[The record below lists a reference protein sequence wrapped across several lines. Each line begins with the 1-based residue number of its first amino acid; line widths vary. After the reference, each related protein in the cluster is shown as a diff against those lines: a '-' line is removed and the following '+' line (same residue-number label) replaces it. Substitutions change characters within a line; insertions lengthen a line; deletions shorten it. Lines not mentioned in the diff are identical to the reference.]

1 MKDINKLYYSRFLSH
16 VIASYE
22 TDLKQAQPGHC
33 LKITG
38 LALPELQTLIGNI
51 RTVNPNMLVYILSDD
66 LKGPDYISAT
76 KLIELRNTATAPLLM
91 LIPAGSRTSAE
102 DSYGDATF
110 RNLNVAELQGSF
122 LDKLIDEIPD
132 DKKGYWLALLPLINE
147 LKIPHELVVNYL
159 LYVDDGHYEP
169 EVWGDGLFLL
179 GMLPDEKLF
188 DDDKNVRWRFC
199 FNHNICS
206 ELSDFSDPP
215 ADRVR
220 RLPIKPQTIQKELV
234 DFFYKEKNINT
245 RNDIFYR
252 IHDNYTDLNF
262 AKWPLT
268 TESVQTE
275 DVTVYAEVIPG
286 KDREK
291 ELVQTNEF
299 GLVLNMLPNKK
310 AKIKLSVA
318 SVPAPKDCPD
328 LISFQILIVNRDN
341 YVGTV
346 IRKFKLTTNRNKSR
360 TITVNVPYKSL
371 ESGNY
376 FLAVHALN
384 PDDLVLDT
392 DNPFKS
398 EEEERRWQEAQ
409 KADSTLTR
417 DNFRLQN
424 PQTYMPFT
432 NETSTFFVNI
442 VDPDDPD
449 SNDLIGEED
458 ESGKKWNR
466 ANCYLQGY
474 IRHRINHMKDEE
486 PTEVKERPEEEKK
499 DSSTWIEGPLN
510 DVFHF
515 DFGFSE
521 AFQIQLPKKLIFLEQ
536 VFLKHKDYLGQV
548 HAKVGANPTDVK
560 LKEADF
566 TPLNPDIVIPDS
578 LRESRQ
584 TLFSLI
590 SESASN
596 GTGVSATF
604 DLATNIGPLKQYIT
618 DYANWL
624 RELGEQEMPEPKA
637 LEVQNIDTVLLD
649 VEKPDGSS
657 CTVRLLTPLHP
668 IRLAWQVN
676 LLELF
681 EDWEQK
687 TKEHKPYQKDWFR
700 NLENLFKANGGLPLN
715 AAPLIM
721 AESAMNEPFQYVGE
735 LTYGWGFFAK
745 QSIEEGNAFASELRQ
760 LLDYTATLMNVS
772 REKRVD
778 TDVSPLLVRN
788 HIVNY
793 AKAHP
798 YTDKLVI
805 NLFNPGDAL
814 VFAATM
820 LNLERNGLS
829 LDYEIRLFTD
839 DDLMQPGAALNELLN
854 PESSIADEAEAFAQ
868 ASQNRLFPKLRFSRN
883 KIKDFLANRN
893 KYQAHISFLI
903 NPFPVQTELV
913 RQDELSRSFYV
924 NGLVCNNVVT
934 QTTDGKTH
942 VWHRYYSEKNL
953 LQSITGFAEVST
965 GMFTNLQRMTAKVMS
980 STQKESVPSTALR
993 LKESDAMLLSFVHDV
1008 SDWVVTFDKNMG
1020 PEFYD
1025 LPRVAGEEMPYLLDY
1040 TPSHDTSTGISSF
1053 LTTRPTS
1060 EVEGVM
1066 APCFKEFGINIED
1079 KELFKNLLEDVR
1091 TVSGSIVMQANTT
1104 PNKAFEV
1111 LGTTLTKRM
1120 LQKKGLLDETFIIP
1134 IDLHKDLFLQADD
1147 DNKERADNLLVSF
1160 DVEKREIIITVLE
1173 IKCRKFLNEADR
1185 ADLETKILSQIT
1197 NTIMVLKE
1205 HFEIKP
1211 VNDRLDREL
1220 KTLEFKN
1227 LLEFYIKRS
1236 HRYNQLDATITMEYL
1251 SFLSTLEEGY
1261 ELRFKELGVIFD
1273 FSQALRQEKDYLG
1286 DLVIYRM
1293 GTPSIGEILSD
1304 ATTMSTTK
1312 PEEQAEDITNFFE
1325 PKHREHLIS
1334 RRTGKPIED
1343 EASVN
1348 WNDEDQDKSIS
1359 PIPSV
1364 DSTKERKDDS
1374 TSPSESEHPQD
1385 GGVKPEPVDSTKERK
1400 DESTPSPEPVEGSAH
1415 PQDGEIVDSTSERK
1429 DDSTPSDPEP
1439 IDPNYE
1445 EPKYE
1450 MLIGDNDDSSQY
1462 GILGQVV
1469 SNKRKI
1475 AIDLNKC
1482 NTISLFG
1489 VQGAGKSFTIGTV
1502 AEMTLKQFSKV
1513 NKLPAPMA
1521 SVIFHYSESMD
1532 YAPEFTS
1539 MIYPNDDERQLAL
1552 LKANYGVEP
1561 GCVKDVLLL
1570 APESQVE
1577 KRKAEYPGIEV
1588 HPIGFDSKELNV
1600 MDWMFLLGATGND
1613 STYIKELKQIM
1624 KECRHNMTLQYIR
1637 AGVNSSTF
1645 LSTAQRNLALQR
1657 LQFAEEYINDGT
1669 MLQQYLKPGRLII
1682 VDLRDEFIE
1691 KDEALGLF
1699 VVMLNIFSSVKEV
1712 AGKAFNKFIVFDE
1725 AHKYMNNR
1733 DLVTSIV
1740 TAIREMRHKGVSVM
1754 IASQDPMSLPVEI
1767 IELSSIVIMH
1777 KFNSPAWVKH
1787 VQKAIIALQSLTP
1800 SEMSSLGIGEAYL
1813 WAVKSTDKLVTQ
1825 RPIKVSI
1832 RPRVTKHGGD
1842 TISAIK

>member
-1 MKDINKLYYSRFLSH
+1 
-16 VIASYE
+16 
-22 TDLKQAQPGHC
+22 
-33 LKITG
+33 
-38 LALPELQTLIGNI
+38 
-51 RTVNPNMLVYILSDD
+51 
-66 LKGPDYISAT
+66 
-76 KLIELRNTATAPLLM
+76 
-91 LIPAGSRTSAE
+91 
-102 DSYGDATF
+102 
-110 RNLNVAELQGSF
+110 
-122 LDKLIDEIPD
+122 
-132 DKKGYWLALLPLINE
+132 
-147 LKIPHELVVNYL
+147 
-159 LYVDDGHYEP
+159 
-169 EVWGDGLFLL
+169 
-179 GMLPDEKLF
+179 
-188 DDDKNVRWRFC
+188 
-199 FNHNICS
+199 
-206 ELSDFSDPP
+206 
-215 ADRVR
+215 
-220 RLPIKPQTIQKELV
+220 
-234 DFFYKEKNINT
+234 
-245 RNDIFYR
+245 
-252 IHDNYTDLNF
+252 
-262 AKWPLT
+262 
-268 TESVQTE
+268 
-275 DVTVYAEVIPG
+275 
-286 KDREK
+286 
-291 ELVQTNEF
+291 
-299 GLVLNMLPNKK
+299 
-310 AKIKLSVA
+310 
-318 SVPAPKDCPD
+318 
-328 LISFQILIVNRDN
+328 
-341 YVGTV
+341 
-346 IRKFKLTTNRNKSR
+346 
-360 TITVNVPYKSL
+360 
-371 ESGNY
+371 
-376 FLAVHALN
+376 
-384 PDDLVLDT
+384 
-392 DNPFKS
+392 
-398 EEEERRWQEAQ
+398 
-409 KADSTLTR
+409 
-417 DNFRLQN
+417 
-424 PQTYMPFT
+424 
-432 NETSTFFVNI
+432 
-442 VDPDDPD
+442 
-449 SNDLIGEED
+449 
-458 ESGKKWNR
+458 
-466 ANCYLQGY
+466 
-474 IRHRINHMKDEE
+474 
-486 PTEVKERPEEEKK
+486 
-499 DSSTWIEGPLN
+499 
-510 DVFHF
+510 
-515 DFGFSE
+515 
-521 AFQIQLPKKLIFLEQ
+521 
-536 VFLKHKDYLGQV
+536 
-548 HAKVGANPTDVK
+548 
-560 LKEADF
+560 
-566 TPLNPDIVIPDS
+566 
-578 LRESRQ
+578 
-584 TLFSLI
+584 
-590 SESASN
+590 
-596 GTGVSATF
+596 
-604 DLATNIGPLKQYIT
+604 
-618 DYANWL
+618 
-624 RELGEQEMPEPKA
+624 
-637 LEVQNIDTVLLD
+637 
-649 VEKPDGSS
+649 
-657 CTVRLLTPLHP
+657 
-668 IRLAWQVN
+668 
-676 LLELF
+676 
-681 EDWEQK
+681 
-687 TKEHKPYQKDWFR
+687 
-700 NLENLFKANGGLPLN
+700 
-715 AAPLIM
+715 
-721 AESAMNEPFQYVGE
+721 
-735 LTYGWGFFAK
+735 
-745 QSIEEGNAFASELRQ
+745 
-760 LLDYTATLMNVS
+760 MNVS

-1134 IDLHKDLFLQADD
+1134 IDLYNDLFLQADD
-1147 DNKERADNLLVSF
+1147 DNKERADNLLISF

-1197 NTIMVLKE
+1197 NTITVLKE

-1236 HRYNQLDATITMEYL
+1236 HRYNQLDATIAMEYL

-1325 PKHREHLIS
+1325 PKHRELLIS

-1343 EASVN
+1343 EPIEEEAI
-1348 WNDEDQDKSIS
+1348 ED
-1359 PIPSV
+1359 IPSV
-1364 DSTKERKDDS
+1364 NIAEDP
-1374 TSPSESEHPQD
+1374 SPSERGCPQD

-1429 DDSTPSDPEP
+1429 DDSTSPSERGQGGVNPEP
-1439 IDPNYE
+1439 VEEPDPNYE

-1450 MLIGDNDDSSQY
+1450 MLIGDNEPSSQY

-1561 GCVKDVLLL
+1561 GSVKDVLLL

-1600 MDWMFLLGATGND
+1600 TDWMFLLGATGND

-1624 KECRHNMTLQYIR
+1624 KACRNNMTLQYIR

>member
-1 MKDINKLYYSRFLSH
+1 MKDFNKLYYNRFLSH
-16 VIASYE
+16 VIESYK
-22 TDLKQAQPGHC
+22 TDLLQAQPGHC

-51 RTVNPNMLVYILSDD
+51 RMVNPNMLVYILSDD

-252 IHDNYTDLNF
+252 IHDKYTHLNF

-275 DVTVYAEVIPG
+275 DVTVFAEVIPG

-310 AKIKLSVA
+310 AKIKLTVA

-1343 EASVN
+1343 EPIEEEAI
-1348 WNDEDQDKSIS
+1348 ED
-1359 PIPSV
+1359 IPSV
-1364 DSTKERKDDS
+1364 NIAEDP
-1374 TSPSESEHPQD
+1374 SPSERGCPQD
-1385 GGVKPEPVDSTKERK
+1385 GGVKPEPIE
-1400 DESTPSPEPVEGSAH
+1400 EPEPIKDSI
-1415 PQDGEIVDSTSERK
+1415 PPVDSTSERK

-1450 MLIGDNDDSSQY
+1450 MLIGDNEPSSQY

-1561 GCVKDVLLL
+1561 GSVKDVLLL

-1600 MDWMFLLGATGND
+1600 TDWMFLLGATGND

-1624 KECRHNMTLQYIR
+1624 KACRNNMTLQYIR

>member
-66 LKGPDYISAT
+66 LKGSDYISAT

-110 RNLNVAELQGSF
+110 RNLNVAELQDSF

-132 DKKGYWLALLPLINE
+132 DKKGNWLALLPLLIE
-147 LKIPHELVVNYL
+147 LKIPRDLWVNYL
-159 LYVDDGHYEP
+159 LFVDDGHYEP
-169 EVWGDGLFLL
+169 AVWGDGLYLL
-179 GMLPDEKLF
+179 GMLPDDKLF
-188 DDDKNVRWRFC
+188 EDDNNVRWRFC
-199 FNHNICS
+199 FNFAVAS
-206 ELSDFSDPP
+206 AMSDFGDTPV
-215 ADRVR
+215 DRVR
-220 RLPIKPQTIQKELV
+220 RLPIKPKTIQKDLI
-234 DFFYKEKNINT
+234 DFFYNEKDINT

-252 IHDNYTDLNF
+252 IHDKYTALNF
-262 AKWPLT
+262 ANWPLT
-268 TESVQTE
+268 TEAVKTE
-275 DVTVYAEVIPG
+275 NVTVFAEVIPG

-291 ELVQTNEF
+291 ELVQTNEY
-299 GLVLNMLPNKK
+299 GLVLNLLPNKK
-310 AKIKLSVA
+310 AIIKLSVA
-318 SVPAPKDCPD
+318 SLPAPKDCPD
-328 LISFQILIVNRDN
+328 IVAFQILIVNREN
-341 YVGTV
+341 YAVASML
-346 IRKFKLTTNRNKSR
+346 RKFKLTTNRNKSR
-360 TITVNVPYKSL
+360 TISVNIPYKSL
-371 ESGNY
+371 EDGNY
-376 FLAVHALN
+376 LLAVHALN
-384 PDDLVLDT
+384 VDDQVLDA
-392 DNPFKS
+392 DNPFKVK
-398 EEEERRWQEAQ
+398 EEETRFQDAQ
-409 KADSTLTR
+409 KDDNTLTR
-417 DNFRLQN
+417 DAFRLQD
-424 PQTYMPFT
+424 TKRAMPFT
-432 NETSTFFVNI
+432 NETSTFFVNN
-442 VDPDDPD
+442 VDPDDPEKD
-449 SNDLIGEED
+449 ELIGDENEE
-458 ESGKKWNR
+458 GKKWNR

-474 IRHRINHMKDEE
+474 IRHHINHMKDEDE
-486 PTEVKERPEEEKK
+486 HKNEESERQEEKE
-499 DSSTWIEGPLN
+499 SSTWIEGPLN
-510 DVFHF
+510 NIFHF

-536 VFLKHKDYLGQV
+536 VFLKHKDSIGQV
-548 HAKVGANPTDVK
+548 RAIVGANPTDAK
-560 LKEADF
+560 LKEASF
-566 TPLNPDIVIPDS
+566 APLNPDIVIPDS

-590 SESASN
+590 SESASDN
-596 GTGVSATF
+596 TGVSATF
-604 DLATNIGPLKQYIT
+604 DLATNIGPLKQYLT

-624 RELGEQEMPEPKA
+624 RELGEQEMPEAKA
-637 LEVQNIDTVLLD
+637 LEVQNIDTVLLE

-687 TKEHKPYQKDWFR
+687 TKEYKPYQKDWFR

-924 NGLVCNNVVT
+924 NGLVCNNVVM

-1025 LPRVAGEEMPYLLDY
+1025 LPRMDGEEMPYLLDY

-1197 NTIMVLKE
+1197 NTITVLKE

-1220 KTLEFKN
+1220 KALEFKN

-1236 HRYNQLDATITMEYL
+1236 HRYNQLDATIAMEYL

-1261 ELRFKELGVIFD
+1261 ELRFKQLGVIFD
-1273 FSQALRQEKDYLG
+1273 FSQAVRQEKDYLG

-1304 ATTMSTTK
+1304 TATMSTTK
-1312 PEEQAEDITNFFE
+1312 PEEQAEDITHFFE
-1325 PKHREHLIS
+1325 PKHREELVS
-1334 RRTGKPIED
+1334 RRTGKPLTEEPIDDEPIED
-1343 EASVN
+1343 
-1348 WNDEDQDKSIS
+1348 
-1359 PIPSV
+1359 IPSV
-1364 DSTKERKDDS
+1364 NIKDDSEPKEGPYPVDSTSAQKDDSTPKPEPEEEPVEEPALVDSTSARKDDS
-1374 TSPSESEHPQD
+1374 TSPSERGQ
-1385 GGVKPEPVDSTKERK
+1385 GGVN
-1400 DESTPSPEPVEGSAH
+1400 PEPVE
-1415 PQDGEIVDSTSERK
+1415 
-1429 DDSTPSDPEP
+1429 EP
-1439 IDPNYE
+1439 DPNYI

-1450 MLIGDNDDSSQY
+1450 MLIGDNEPSSQY

-1502 AEMTLKQFSKV
+1502 AEMTLKQFSNV

-1561 GCVKDVLLL
+1561 GSVKDVLLL

-1600 MDWMFLLGATGND
+1600 TDWMFLLGATGND

-1624 KECRHNMTLQYIR
+1624 KACRNNMTLQYIR
-1637 AGVNSSTF
+1637 AGVNNSTF

>member
-38 LALPELQTLIGNI
+38 LALPELQTLISSI

-110 RNLNVAELQGSF
+110 RNLNVAELQDAF
-122 LDKLIDEIPD
+122 LNKLVDEIPE
-132 DKKGYWLALLPLINE
+132 DKKGYWLALFPLLIE
-147 LKIPHELVVNYL
+147 LKIPRVLWVNYL
-159 LYVDDGHYEP
+159 LFVDDGHYEP
-169 EVWGDGLFLL
+169 AVWGDGLYLL
-179 GMLPDEKLF
+179 GMLPDDKLF
-188 DDDKNVRWRFC
+188 EDDNNVRWRFC
-199 FNHNICS
+199 FNFAVAS
-206 ELSDFSDPP
+206 AMSDFGDTPV
-215 ADRVR
+215 DRVR
-220 RLPIKPQTIQKELV
+220 RLPIKPKTIQKDLI
-234 DFFYKEKNINT
+234 DFFYNEKDINT

-252 IHDNYTDLNF
+252 IHDKYTALNF
-262 AKWPLT
+262 ANWPLT
-268 TESVQTE
+268 TEAVKTE
-275 DVTVYAEVIPG
+275 NVTVFAEVIPG

-291 ELVQTNEF
+291 ELVQTNEY
-299 GLVLNMLPNKK
+299 GLVLNLLPNKK

-318 SVPAPKDCPD
+318 SLPAPKDCPD
-328 LISFQILIVNRDN
+328 IVAFQILIVNREN
-341 YVGTV
+341 YAVASML
-346 IRKFKLTTNRNKSR
+346 RKFKLTTNRNKSR
-360 TITVNVPYKSL
+360 TISVNIPYKSL
-371 ESGNY
+371 EDGNY
-376 FLAVHALN
+376 LLAVHALN
-384 PDDLVLDT
+384 VDDQVLDA
-392 DNPFKS
+392 DNPFKVK
-398 EEEERRWQEAQ
+398 EEETRFQDAQ
-409 KADSTLTR
+409 KDDNTLTR
-417 DNFRLQN
+417 DAFRLQD
-424 PQTYMPFT
+424 TKRAMPFT
-432 NETSTFFVNI
+432 NETSTFFVNN
-442 VDPDDPD
+442 VDPDDPEKD
-449 SNDLIGEED
+449 ELIGDENEE
-458 ESGKKWNR
+458 GKKWNR

-474 IRHRINHMKDEE
+474 IRHHINHMKDEDE
-486 PTEVKERPEEEKK
+486 HKNEESERQEEKE
-499 DSSTWIEGPLN
+499 SSTWIEGPLN
-510 DVFHF
+510 NIFHF

-536 VFLKHKDYLGQV
+536 VFLKHNDSLGQV
-548 HAKVGANPTDVK
+548 HAKVGANPTDAK
-560 LKEADF
+560 LKEASF
-566 TPLNPDIVIPDS
+566 APLNPDIVIPDS

-590 SESASN
+590 SESASDN
-596 GTGVSATF
+596 TGVSATF
-604 DLATNIGPLKQYIT
+604 DLATNIGPLKQYLT

-624 RELGEQEMPEPKA
+624 RELGEQEMPETKA
-637 LEVQNIDTVLLD
+637 LEVQNIDTVLLE
-649 VEKPDGSS
+649 VEKPDGST
-657 CTVRLLTPLHP
+657 CPVRLLTPLHP

-676 LLELF
+676 LFELF

-687 TKEHKPYQKDWFR
+687 TKEHKPYEKDWFR
-700 NLENLFKANGGLPLN
+700 NLENHFRARVGLPLN
-715 AAPLIM
+715 IAPLIM

-735 LTYGWGFFAK
+735 LTYGWGLLAK

-760 LLDYTATLMNVS
+760 LLDYTATLMNVT

-793 AKAHP
+793 VKAHP
-798 YTDKLVI
+798 YTNKLVI

-820 LNLERNGLS
+820 LDLERSDKS

-839 DDLMQPGAALNELLN
+839 DDLMQPGAALNDLLN

-924 NGLVCNNVVT
+924 NGLVCNNVVM

-1025 LPRVAGEEMPYLLDY
+1025 LPRMDGEEMPYLLDY

-1197 NTIMVLKE
+1197 NTITVLKE

-1236 HRYNQLDATITMEYL
+1236 HRYNQLDATIAMEYL

-1261 ELRFKELGVIFD
+1261 ELRFKQLGVIFD
-1273 FSQALRQEKDYLG
+1273 FSQAVRQEKDYLG

-1304 ATTMSTTK
+1304 TATMSTTK
-1312 PEEQAEDITNFFE
+1312 PEEQTEDITHFFE
-1325 PKHREHLIS
+1325 PKHREELVS
-1334 RRTGKPIED
+1334 RRTGKPLTEEPIDDEPIED
-1343 EASVN
+1343 IPSVN
-1348 WNDEDQDKSIS
+1348 IKDDSE
-1359 PIPSV
+1359 PSVPEPVEGPAPVDSTSAQKDDSTPKPEPEEEPVGEPALV

-1374 TSPSESEHPQD
+1374 TSPSERGQ
-1385 GGVKPEPVDSTKERK
+1385 GGVN
-1400 DESTPSPEPVEGSAH
+1400 PEPVE
-1415 PQDGEIVDSTSERK
+1415 
-1429 DDSTPSDPEP
+1429 EP
-1439 IDPNYE
+1439 DPNYI

-1450 MLIGDNDDSSQY
+1450 MLIGDNEPSSQY

-1502 AEMTLKQFSKV
+1502 AEMTLKQFSNV

-1561 GCVKDVLLL
+1561 GSVKDVLLL

-1600 MDWMFLLGATGND
+1600 TDWMFLLGATGND

-1624 KECRHNMTLQYIR
+1624 KACRNNMTLQYIR
-1637 AGVNSSTF
+1637 AGVNNSTF

-1813 WAVKSTDKLVTQ
+1813 WAVKSTDKHVTQ

>member
-1 MKDINKLYYSRFLSH
+1 MKDINKLYYNRFLSH
-16 VIASYE
+16 VISSYE

-38 LALPELQTLIGNI
+38 LALPELQTLIGSI

-76 KLIELRNTATAPLLM
+76 KLIELRNSATAPLLM

-122 LDKLIDEIPD
+122 LNKLIDEIPD
-132 DKKGYWLALLPLINE
+132 DKKGYWLALLPLLKE
-147 LKIPHELVVNYL
+147 LKITPDLVVNYL
-159 LYVDDGHYEP
+159 LFVDDGHYEP
-169 EVWGDGLFLL
+169 EVWGDALFLL
-179 GMLPDEKLF
+179 GMLPDDSLF
-188 DDDKNVRWRFC
+188 DDDKNIRWRFC
-199 FNHNICS
+199 FNHAICS
-206 ELSDFSDPP
+206 DLSDFSDPP
-215 ADRVR
+215 ADRIR
-220 RLPIKPQTIQKELV
+220 RLPIKPQTIQNELL
-234 DFFYKEKNINT
+234 DFFFKEKNINT

-252 IHDNYTDLNF
+252 IHDKYSALNF
-262 AKWPLT
+262 GKWPLT

-275 DVTVYAEVIPG
+275 DVTVYAEVVPG

-291 ELVQTNEF
+291 ELVQTNEY
-299 GLVLNMLPNKK
+299 GLVLNLLPNKK
-310 AKIKLSVA
+310 AKVKLNVA
-318 SVPAPKDCPD
+318 SSPAPKDCPD
-328 LISFQILIVNRDN
+328 IVAFQILIVNRDN

-346 IRKFKLTTNRNKSR
+346 IRKFKLTTNRNRSR
-360 TITVNVPYKSL
+360 TITVNIPYKSL
-371 ESGNY
+371 ENGNY
-376 FLAVHALN
+376 MLAVHALN
-384 PDDLVLDT
+384 TDELVLDK

-398 EEEERRWQEAQ
+398 EEEERRFQEAL
-409 KADSTLTR
+409 KSDSTLTR
-417 DNFRLQN
+417 ESYRLQQPN
-424 PQTYMPFT
+424 SNRAMPLT
-432 NETSTFFVNI
+432 NETSTFYVNI
-442 VDPDDPD
+442 VDPEDPE
-449 SNDLIGEED
+449 NTGLIGEED

-474 IRHRINHMKDEE
+474 IRHRITHMKDKEE
-486 PTEVKERPEEEKK
+486 LAGEEGERITEERE
-499 DSSTWIEGPLN
+499 SSSWIEGPLN
-510 DVFHF
+510 NVFHF

-536 VFLKHKDYLGQV
+536 VFLKYSNLFGQV
-548 HAKVGANPTDVK
+548 HAKVGANPTDSK
-560 LKEADF
+560 MKGADF
-566 TPLNPDIVIPDS
+566 SPLNAEIIVPDN

-584 TLFSLI
+584 RLFTLI
-590 SESASN
+590 SESAQN
-596 GTGVSATF
+596 NTGVSATF
-604 DLATNIGPLKQYIT
+604 DLATNVGPLKQYIT

-624 RELGEQEMPEPKA
+624 RELGEQELSETKA

-649 VEKPDGSS
+649 VEKPDGST

-687 TKEHKPYQKDWFR
+687 TKEYKPYEKDWFR

-715 AAPLIM
+715 TAPLIM
-721 AESAMNEPFQYVGE
+721 AEGAMNEPFQYVGE

-745 QSIEEGNAFASELRQ
+745 QSVEEGNTFASELRQ

-820 LNLERNGLS
+820 LNLERNNIS

-839 DDLMQPGAALNELLN
+839 DDLIQPGAALNELLN

-868 ASQNRLFPKLRFSRN
+868 ASENRLFPKLRFSRN
-883 KIKDFLANRN
+883 KVQDFLANRN

-934 QTTDGKTH
+934 QTNDGKSH

-953 LQSITGFAEVST
+953 LQSVTGFAEVST

-1025 LPRVAGEEMPYLLDY
+1025 LPSVGGEEMPYLLDY
-1040 TPSHDTSTGISSF
+1040 MPSHDSANGISSF

-1066 APCFKEFGINIED
+1066 APCFKEFGIDIED
-1079 KELFKNLLEDVR
+1079 RDLFKNLLEDVR
-1091 TVSGSIVMQANTT
+1091 TVSGSIVMQANATS
-1104 PNKAFEV
+1104 NKAFEV

-1134 IDLHKDLFLQADD
+1134 IDLHKDLFLQAED

-1173 IKCRKFLNEADR
+1173 IKCRQSLNEMDR

-1197 NTIMVLKE
+1197 NTITVLKE
-1205 HFEIKP
+1205 HFEIQP
-1211 VNDRLDREL
+1211 VHDRLDREL

-1251 SFLSTLEEGY
+1251 NFLSTLEEGY
-1261 ELRFKELGVIFD
+1261 ELRFKQLGVIFD
-1273 FSQALRQEKDYLG
+1273 FSQAARQEKDYLG

-1293 GTPSIGEILSD
+1293 GKASIGEILSD
-1304 ATTMSTTK
+1304 VATMSTTK

-1325 PKHREHLIS
+1325 PKHREQLVS
-1334 RRTGKPIED
+1334 RRTGKHIEEEPIED
-1343 EASVN
+1343 
-1348 WNDEDQDKSIS
+1348 
-1359 PIPSV
+1359 IPSV
-1364 DSTKERKDDS
+1364 DFG
-1374 TSPSESEHPQD
+1374 PVQSEHAEPEIPVEPEKPEKPVQPEEQ
-1385 GGVKPEPVDSTKERK
+1385 VKPE
-1400 DESTPSPEPVEGSAH
+1400 ESQKPIDPIPPTDPTPE
-1415 PQDGEIVDSTSERK
+1415 
-1429 DDSTPSDPEP
+1429 PEP

-1450 MLIGDNDDSSQY
+1450 MLIGDDKDSPQY
-1462 GILGQVV
+1462 GILGQVA
-1469 SNKRKI
+1469 SNKRRI

-1577 KRKAEYPGIEV
+1577 NRKAEYPGIEV
-1588 HPIGFDSKELNV
+1588 HPIGFDSNELTV
-1600 MDWMFLLGATGND
+1600 KDWMFLLGATGND

-1624 KECRHNMTLQYIR
+1624 KGCRNNMTLQYIR
-1637 AGVNSSTF
+1637 AGVTSNTF

-1657 LQFAEEYINDGT
+1657 LKFAEEYINDGNK
-1669 MLQQYLKPGRLII
+1669 LKQYLRPGRLII

-1699 VVMLNIFSSVKEV
+1699 VVMLNIFSSVMQV
-1712 AGKAFNKFIVFDE
+1712 DGKAFNKFIVFDE

-1733 DLVTSIV
+1733 DLVDSIV

-1754 IASQDPMSLPVEI
+1754 IASQDPMSLPTEI
-1767 IELSSIVIMH
+1767 IELSSMVIMH
-1777 KFNSPAWVKH
+1777 KFNSPGWVKH
-1787 VQKAIIALQSLTP
+1787 VQKAIIALQSLSA

-1813 WAVKSTDKLVTQ
+1813 WAAKSTDKLVTQ
-1825 RPIKVSI
+1825 RPIKISV

>member
-1 MKDINKLYYSRFLSH
+1 MKDINKLYYNRFLSH
-16 VIASYE
+16 VISSYE

-38 LALPELQTLIGNI
+38 LALPELQTLISSI

-66 LKGPDYISAT
+66 LKGSDYISAT

-110 RNLNVAELQGSF
+110 RNLNVAELQDSF
-122 LDKLIDEIPD
+122 LNKLKEDIPE
-132 DKKGYWLALLPLINE
+132 DKKAYWLSLLPL
-147 LKIPHELVVNYL
+147 LKEMKIASDAMVNYL
-159 LYVDDGHYEP
+159 LFVDDEHYELNA
-169 EVWGDGLFLL
+169 WGEGLFLL
-179 GMLPDEKLF
+179 GMLPDKELF
-188 DDDKNVRWRFC
+188 DDEKNVGWRFT
-199 FNHNICS
+199 HNFAICTI
-206 ELSDFSDPP
+206 LSDFGDT
-215 ADRVR
+215 AIDRVR
-220 RLPIKPQTIQKELV
+220 RLPIKPNTIQKTLI
-234 DFFYKEKNINT
+234 DFFYKEKNLNT
-245 RNDIFYR
+245 RKDVFHC
-252 IHDNYTDLNF
+252 IHENWHNVLDF
-262 AKWPLT
+262 ANWPLT
-268 TESVQTE
+268 TDAITTE
-275 DVTVYAEVIPG
+275 NVTVYAEVIPG

-291 ELVQTNEF
+291 ELVKTNEY
-299 GLVLNMLPNKK
+299 GLVLNLLQKKK
-310 AKIKLSVA
+310 AKIRLTIA
-318 SVPAPKDCPD
+318 SNPAPKECAD
-328 LISFQILIVNRDN
+328 IVYFQIQIVNREN
-341 YVGTV
+341 YSVVST

-360 TITVNVPYKSL
+360 NISVNIPYKSL
-371 ESGNY
+371 EDGNY
-376 FLAVHALN
+376 LLAVHALN
-384 PDDLVLDT
+384 SNDALLDK
-392 DNPFKS
+392 DNPFKTD
-398 EEEERRWQEAQ
+398 EEERLWQEAQ
-409 KADSTLTR
+409 KGENPLSR
-417 DNFRLQN
+417 ENYRLRNTQKA
-424 PQTYMPFT
+424 MPFT
-432 NETSTFFVNI
+432 NETCTFYINN
-442 VDPDDPD
+442 VDADDPD
-449 SNDLIGEED
+449 SGGLIGEED

-466 ANCYLQGY
+466 TNSYLQGY
-474 IRHRINHMKDEE
+474 IRHRIAHMKDVAT
-486 PTEVKERPEEEKK
+486 TEDKKAPEEKK
-499 DSSTWIEGPLN
+499 DGSTWIEGPLN
-510 DVFHF
+510 NIFHF

-536 VFLKHKDYLGQV
+536 IFLKYSNLFGQV
-548 HAKVGANPTDVK
+548 HAKVGANPTDSK
-560 LKEADF
+560 MKEADF
-566 TPLNPDIVIPDS
+566 SPLNPEIIVPDN

-584 TLFSLI
+584 RLFTLI
-590 SESASN
+590 SESAQN
-596 GTGVSATF
+596 NTGVSATF
-604 DLATNIGPLKQYIT
+604 DMAANVGPLKQYLT

-624 RELGEQEMPEPKA
+624 RELGDLEMPEYKA
-637 LEVQNIDTVLLD
+637 LEVQNSDTVLLD
-649 VEKPDGSS
+649 VEKPDGSL

-687 TKEHKPYQKDWFR
+687 TKDYKPYEKEWYR
-700 NLENLFKANGGLPLN
+700 NIDKIFKGDLPMN
-715 AAPLIM
+715 TAPLII
-721 AESAMNEPFQYVGE
+721 AKDAMNEPFQYVGE
-735 LTYGWGFFAK
+735 LTYGWAFFAK
-745 QSIEEGNAFASELRQ
+745 QSIEEGNTFASELRQ
-760 LLDYTATLMNVS
+760 LLDYTATLMNVT

-788 HIVNY
+788 HILNY
-793 AKAHP
+793 ANTHP

-820 LNLERNGLS
+820 LNLERIGLI

-839 DDLMQPGAALNELLN
+839 DDLIQPGAALNDLLN

-868 ASQNRLFPKLRFSRN
+868 ASGNRLFPKLRFSRN
-883 KIKDFLANRN
+883 KVKDFLTNHD

-913 RQDELSRSFYV
+913 RQDGLSRSFYV
-924 NGLVCNNVVT
+924 NGLVCNNVVS
-934 QTTDGKTH
+934 QTNVGKTH

-953 LQSITGFAEVST
+953 LQSVSGFAEVST

-1025 LPRVAGEEMPYLLDY
+1025 LPSVGGEEMPYLLDY
-1040 TPSHDTSTGISSF
+1040 MPSHDSTNGISSF

-1066 APCFKEFGINIED
+1066 APCFKEFGINIEN
-1079 KELFKNLLEDVR
+1079 KELFRNLLEDVR

-1104 PNKAFEV
+1104 SNKAFEV

-1134 IDLHKDLFLQADD
+1134 IDLHKDLFLQAED

-1173 IKCRKFLNEADR
+1173 IKCRKFLNETER

-1205 HFEIKP
+1205 HFEIQP
-1211 VNDRLDREL
+1211 VHDRLDREL

-1236 HRYNQLDATITMEYL
+1236 HRYNQLDAIITMEYL
-1251 SFLSTLEEGY
+1251 NFLSTLEEGY
-1261 ELRFKELGVIFD
+1261 ELRFKQLGVIFD
-1273 FSQALRQEKDYLG
+1273 FSQATRQEKDYLG

-1293 GTPSIGEILSD
+1293 GQASIGEILSD
-1304 ATTMSTTK
+1304 AATMSTAK
-1312 PEEQAEDITNFFE
+1312 PEEQAEDIANFFE
-1325 PKHREHLIS
+1325 PKHREQLIS
-1334 RRTGKPIED
+1334 RRSGKTFVDEPIED
-1343 EASVN
+1343 
-1348 WNDEDQDKSIS
+1348 
-1359 PIPSV
+1359 IPSV
-1364 DSTKERKDDS
+1364 DWNGNKPDEVVHTDPIQSFDSIIHVNNAPSESDQSQDVEDKQDLVISMSEQKEDS
-1374 TSPSESEHPQD
+1374 TSFA
-1385 GGVKPEPVDSTKERK
+1385 PEL
-1400 DESTPSPEPVEGSAH
+1400 
-1415 PQDGEIVDSTSERK
+1415 
-1429 DDSTPSDPEP
+1429 

-1450 MLIGDNDDSSQY
+1450 MLIGDNEPSSQY
-1462 GILGQVV
+1462 GIIGQVA
-1469 SNKRKI
+1469 SNKRHI

-1521 SVIFHYSESMD
+1521 SVIFHYSDSLD

-1552 LKANYGVEP
+1552 LKANYGAEP
-1561 GCVKDVLLL
+1561 GSVKDVLLL

-1577 KRKAEYPGIEV
+1577 NRKAEYPGVEV
-1588 HPIGFDSKELNV
+1588 HSIGFDSRELSV
-1600 MDWMFLLGATGND
+1600 KDWMFLLGATGND

-1624 KECRHNMTLQYIR
+1624 KACRNDMSLENIR
-1637 AGVNSSTF
+1637 TGVTNSNY
-1645 LSTAQRNLALQR
+1645 LSNAQRNLALQR
-1657 LQFAEEYINDGT
+1657 LDFASEYINDGT
-1669 MLQQYLKPGRLII
+1669 MLQQHLKPGRLII
-1682 VDLRDEFIE
+1682 VDLRDQFIA
-1691 KDEALGLF
+1691 KDEALGIF

-1733 DLVTSIV
+1733 DLVDSIV
-1740 TAIREMRHKGVSVM
+1740 TTIREMRHKGVSVM
-1754 IASQDPMSLPVEI
+1754 IASQDPMSLPTEI
-1767 IELSSIVIMH
+1767 IELSSMVIMH
-1777 KFNSPAWVKH
+1777 KFNSPGWVKH
-1787 VQKAIIALQSLTP
+1787 VQKAIIALQSLSP

-1813 WAVKSTDKLVTQ
+1813 WAAKSTDKLVTQ
-1825 RPIKVSI
+1825 RPIKISV

>member
-1 MKDINKLYYSRFLSH
+1 
-16 VIASYE
+16 
-22 TDLKQAQPGHC
+22 
-33 LKITG
+33 
-38 LALPELQTLIGNI
+38 
-51 RTVNPNMLVYILSDD
+51 
-66 LKGPDYISAT
+66 
-76 KLIELRNTATAPLLM
+76 
-91 LIPAGSRTSAE
+91 
-102 DSYGDATF
+102 
-110 RNLNVAELQGSF
+110 
-122 LDKLIDEIPD
+122 
-132 DKKGYWLALLPLINE
+132 
-147 LKIPHELVVNYL
+147 
-159 LYVDDGHYEP
+159 
-169 EVWGDGLFLL
+169 
-179 GMLPDEKLF
+179 
-188 DDDKNVRWRFC
+188 
-199 FNHNICS
+199 
-206 ELSDFSDPP
+206 
-215 ADRVR
+215 
-220 RLPIKPQTIQKELV
+220 
-234 DFFYKEKNINT
+234 
-245 RNDIFYR
+245 
-252 IHDNYTDLNF
+252 
-262 AKWPLT
+262 
-268 TESVQTE
+268 
-275 DVTVYAEVIPG
+275 
-286 KDREK
+286 
-291 ELVQTNEF
+291 
-299 GLVLNMLPNKK
+299 
-310 AKIKLSVA
+310 
-318 SVPAPKDCPD
+318 
-328 LISFQILIVNRDN
+328 
-341 YVGTV
+341 
-346 IRKFKLTTNRNKSR
+346 
-360 TITVNVPYKSL
+360 
-371 ESGNY
+371 
-376 FLAVHALN
+376 
-384 PDDLVLDT
+384 
-392 DNPFKS
+392 
-398 EEEERRWQEAQ
+398 
-409 KADSTLTR
+409 
-417 DNFRLQN
+417 
-424 PQTYMPFT
+424 
-432 NETSTFFVNI
+432 
-442 VDPDDPD
+442 
-449 SNDLIGEED
+449 
-458 ESGKKWNR
+458 
-466 ANCYLQGY
+466 
-474 IRHRINHMKDEE
+474 
-486 PTEVKERPEEEKK
+486 
-499 DSSTWIEGPLN
+499 
-510 DVFHF
+510 
-515 DFGFSE
+515 
-521 AFQIQLPKKLIFLEQ
+521 
-536 VFLKHKDYLGQV
+536 
-548 HAKVGANPTDVK
+548 
-560 LKEADF
+560 
-566 TPLNPDIVIPDS
+566 
-578 LRESRQ
+578 
-584 TLFSLI
+584 
-590 SESASN
+590 
-596 GTGVSATF
+596 
-604 DLATNIGPLKQYIT
+604 
-618 DYANWL
+618 
-624 RELGEQEMPEPKA
+624 
-637 LEVQNIDTVLLD
+637 
-649 VEKPDGSS
+649 
-657 CTVRLLTPLHP
+657 
-668 IRLAWQVN
+668 
-676 LLELF
+676 
-681 EDWEQK
+681 
-687 TKEHKPYQKDWFR
+687 
-700 NLENLFKANGGLPLN
+700 
-715 AAPLIM
+715 
-721 AESAMNEPFQYVGE
+721 
-735 LTYGWGFFAK
+735 
-745 QSIEEGNAFASELRQ
+745 
-760 LLDYTATLMNVS
+760 
-772 REKRVD
+772 
-778 TDVSPLLVRN
+778 
-788 HIVNY
+788 
-793 AKAHP
+793 
-798 YTDKLVI
+798 
-805 NLFNPGDAL
+805 
-814 VFAATM
+814 
-820 LNLERNGLS
+820 
-829 LDYEIRLFTD
+829 
-839 DDLMQPGAALNELLN
+839 
-854 PESSIADEAEAFAQ
+854 
-868 ASQNRLFPKLRFSRN
+868 
-883 KIKDFLANRN
+883 
-893 KYQAHISFLI
+893 
-903 NPFPVQTELV
+903 
-913 RQDELSRSFYV
+913 
-924 NGLVCNNVVT
+924 
-934 QTTDGKTH
+934 
-942 VWHRYYSEKNL
+942 
-953 LQSITGFAEVST
+953 
-965 GMFTNLQRMTAKVMS
+965 
-980 STQKESVPSTALR
+980 
-993 LKESDAMLLSFVHDV
+993 V

-1343 EASVN
+1343 EPIEEEAI
-1348 WNDEDQDKSIS
+1348 ED
-1359 PIPSV
+1359 IPSV
-1364 DSTKERKDDS
+1364 NIAEDP
-1374 TSPSESEHPQD
+1374 SPSERGCPQD

-1400 DESTPSPEPVEGSAH
+1400 DESTPSPEPIEGSAH
-1415 PQDGEIVDSTSERK
+1415 PQDGEIVDSTSECK
-1429 DDSTPSDPEP
+1429 DDSATSDPEP

-1561 GCVKDVLLL
+1561 GSVKDVLLL

-1600 MDWMFLLGATGND
+1600 TDWMFLLGATGND

-1624 KECRHNMTLQYIR
+1624 KACRNNMTLQYIR

>member
-38 LALPELQTLIGNI
+38 LALPELQTLISSI

-91 LIPAGSRTSAE
+91 LIPAGIRTSAE

-110 RNLNVAELQGSF
+110 RNLNVAELQDAF
-122 LDKLIDEIPD
+122 LNKLVDEIPE
-132 DKKGYWLALLPLINE
+132 DKKGYWLALFPLLIE
-147 LKIPHELVVNYL
+147 LKIPRVLWVNYL
-159 LYVDDGHYEP
+159 LFVDDGHYEP
-169 EVWGDGLFLL
+169 AVWGDGLYLL
-179 GMLPDEKLF
+179 GMLPDNKLF
-188 DDDKNVRWRFC
+188 EDDNNVRWRFC
-199 FNHNICS
+199 FNFAVAS
-206 ELSDFSDPP
+206 AMSDFGDTPV
-215 ADRVR
+215 DRVR
-220 RLPIKPQTIQKELV
+220 RLPIKPKTIQKDLI
-234 DFFYKEKNINT
+234 DFFYNEKDINT

-252 IHDNYTDLNF
+252 IHDKYTALNF
-262 AKWPLT
+262 ANWPLT
-268 TESVQTE
+268 TEAVKTE
-275 DVTVYAEVIPG
+275 NVTVFAEVIPG

-291 ELVQTNEF
+291 ELVQTNEY
-299 GLVLNMLPNKK
+299 GLVLNLLPNKK

-318 SVPAPKDCPD
+318 SLPAPKDCPD
-328 LISFQILIVNRDN
+328 IVAFQILIVNREN
-341 YVGTV
+341 YAVASML
-346 IRKFKLTTNRNKSR
+346 RKFKLTTNRNKSR
-360 TITVNVPYKSL
+360 TISVNIPYKSL
-371 ESGNY
+371 EDGNY
-376 FLAVHALN
+376 LLAVHALN
-384 PDDLVLDT
+384 VDDQVLDA
-392 DNPFKS
+392 DNPFKVK
-398 EEEERRWQEAQ
+398 EEETRFQDAQ
-409 KADSTLTR
+409 KDDNTLTR
-417 DNFRLQN
+417 DAFRLQD
-424 PQTYMPFT
+424 TKRAMPFT
-432 NETSTFFVNI
+432 NETSTFFVNN
-442 VDPDDPD
+442 VDPDDPEKD
-449 SNDLIGEED
+449 ELIGDENEE
-458 ESGKKWNR
+458 GKKWNR

-474 IRHRINHMKDEE
+474 IRHHINHMKDEDE
-486 PTEVKERPEEEKK
+486 HKNEESERQEEKE
-499 DSSTWIEGPLN
+499 SSTWIEGPLN
-510 DVFHF
+510 NIFHF

-536 VFLKHKDYLGQV
+536 VFLKHNDSLGQV
-548 HAKVGANPTDVK
+548 HAKVGANPTDAK
-560 LKEADF
+560 LKEASF
-566 TPLNPDIVIPDS
+566 APLNPDIVIPDS

-604 DLATNIGPLKQYIT
+604 DLATNIGPLKQYLT

-624 RELGEQEMPEPKA
+624 RELGEQEMPEAKA
-637 LEVQNIDTVLLD
+637 LEVQNIDTVLLE
-649 VEKPDGSS
+649 VEKPDGST
-657 CTVRLLTPLHP
+657 CPVRLLTPLHP

-676 LLELF
+676 LFELF

-687 TKEHKPYQKDWFR
+687 TKEHKPYEKDWFR
-700 NLENLFKANGGLPLN
+700 NLENHFRARVGLPLN
-715 AAPLIM
+715 IAPLIM

-735 LTYGWGFFAK
+735 LTYGWGLLAK

-760 LLDYTATLMNVS
+760 LLDYTATLMNVT

-793 AKAHP
+793 VKAHP
-798 YTDKLVI
+798 YTNKLVI

-820 LNLERNGLS
+820 LDLERSDKS

-839 DDLMQPGAALNELLN
+839 DDLMQPGAALNDLLN

-924 NGLVCNNVVT
+924 NGLVCNNVVM

-1025 LPRVAGEEMPYLLDY
+1025 LPRMDGEEMPYLLDY

-1197 NTIMVLKE
+1197 NTITVLKE

-1236 HRYNQLDATITMEYL
+1236 HRYNQLDATIALEYL

-1261 ELRFKELGVIFD
+1261 ELRFKQLGVIFD
-1273 FSQALRQEKDYLG
+1273 FSQAVRQEKDYLG

-1304 ATTMSTTK
+1304 TATMSTTK
-1312 PEEQAEDITNFFE
+1312 PEEQAEDITHFFE
-1325 PKHREHLIS
+1325 PKHREELVS
-1334 RRTGKPIED
+1334 RRTGKPLTEEPIDDEPIED
-1343 EASVN
+1343 
-1348 WNDEDQDKSIS
+1348 
-1359 PIPSV
+1359 IPSV
-1364 DSTKERKDDS
+1364 NIKDDS
-1374 TSPSESEHPQD
+1374 EPS
-1385 GGVKPEPVDSTKERK
+1385 VPEPVEGPAPVDSTKDRK
-1400 DESTPSPEPVEGSAH
+1400 HDSTPEPEPVE
-1415 PQDGEIVDSTSERK
+1415 
-1429 DDSTPSDPEP
+1429 EP
-1439 IDPNYE
+1439 DPNYI

-1450 MLIGDNDDSSQY
+1450 MLIGDNEPSSQY

-1502 AEMTLKQFSKV
+1502 AEMTLKQFSNV

-1561 GCVKDVLLL
+1561 GSVKDVLLL

-1600 MDWMFLLGATGND
+1600 TDWMFLLGATGND

-1624 KECRHNMTLQYIR
+1624 KACRNNMTLQYIR
-1637 AGVNSSTF
+1637 AGVNNSTF

>member
-1 MKDINKLYYSRFLSH
+1 MKDFNKLYYNRFLSH
-16 VIASYE
+16 VIESYK
-22 TDLKQAQPGHC
+22 TDLLQAQPGHC

-38 LALPELQTLIGNI
+38 LALPELQTLIGSI

-252 IHDNYTDLNF
+252 IHDKYTHLNF

-275 DVTVYAEVIPG
+275 DVTVFAEVIPG

-310 AKIKLSVA
+310 AKIKLTVA

-1343 EASVN
+1343 EPIEEEAI
-1348 WNDEDQDKSIS
+1348 ED
-1359 PIPSV
+1359 IPSV
-1364 DSTKERKDDS
+1364 NIAEDP
-1374 TSPSESEHPQD
+1374 SPSERGCPQD
-1385 GGVKPEPVDSTKERK
+1385 GGVKPEPVE
-1400 DESTPSPEPVEGSAH
+1400 EPEPIKDSI
-1415 PQDGEIVDSTSERK
+1415 PPVDSTSERK

-1561 GCVKDVLLL
+1561 GSVKDVLLL

-1600 MDWMFLLGATGND
+1600 TDWMFLLGATGND

-1624 KECRHNMTLQYIR
+1624 KACRNNMTLQYIR

>member
-1 MKDINKLYYSRFLSH
+1 MKDINKLYYNRFLSH
-16 VIASYE
+16 VITCYE
-22 TDLKQAQPGHC
+22 TDLKQAQTGHC

-38 LALPELQTLIGNI
+38 LALPELQTLIGSI
-51 RTVNPNMLVYILSDD
+51 RTVNPNLLVYILSDD

-76 KLIELRNTATAPLLM
+76 KLIELRNTATEPLLM

-110 RNLNVAELQGSF
+110 RNLNVAELQDSF
-122 LDKLIDEIPD
+122 LGKLIGEIPE
-132 DKKGYWLALLPLINE
+132 DKQAYFKAISFCLNQLQFSKHQL
-147 LKIPHELVVNYL
+147 VNYL
-159 LYVDDGHYEP
+159 LFVDDGGYEP

-179 GMLPDEKLF
+179 GMLPDSKLF
-188 DDDKNVRWRFC
+188 EDTKNILARF
-199 FNHNICS
+199 NLNYNLS
-206 ELSDFSDPP
+206 SSLSDFSDTPV
-215 ADRVR
+215 DRVR
-220 RLPIKPQTIQKELV
+220 RLPIKPQTIQTALV
-234 DFFYKEKNINT
+234 DFFYKEKNINN
-245 RNDIFYR
+245 RDDIFSL
-252 IHDNYTDLNF
+252 IHDKYTALNF
-262 AKWPLT
+262 ANWPLT
-268 TESVQTE
+268 TEAANTTE
-275 DVTVYAEVIPG
+275 EVTVFAEVIPG

-291 ELVQTNEF
+291 ELVQTNEY
-299 GLVLNMLPNKK
+299 GLVLNLQPKK
-310 AKIKLSVA
+310 KSKIKLTVS
-318 SVPAPKDCPD
+318 SSPAPKDCLD
-328 LISFQILIVNRDN
+328 IVSFQILIVNRED
-341 YVGTV
+341 YSVV
-346 IRKFKLTTNRNKSR
+346 SMIRKFKLTTNRNKSR
-360 TITVNVPYKSL
+360 NISVNIPYGSL

-376 FLAVHALN
+376 YLAVHALN

-398 EEEERRWQEAQ
+398 KEDELRWQEAQ
-409 KADSTLTR
+409 KDDSTLTR
-417 DNFRLQN
+417 ENYRLQT
-424 PQTYMPFT
+424 PQKTMAFT
-432 NETSTFFVNI
+432 NETSTFFVNN

-536 VFLKHKDYLGQV
+536 VFLKHKDFLGQV

-560 LKEADF
+560 LKEANF
-566 TPLNPDIVIPDS
+566 APLNPEIVIPDS

-590 SESASN
+590 SDSASN

-820 LNLERNGLS
+820 LNLERNNLS

-1066 APCFKEFGINIED
+1066 APCFKEFGINIDD

-1173 IKCRKFLNEADR
+1173 IKCRKFLNEAER
-1185 ADLETKILSQIT
+1185 ADLENKILSQIT
-1197 NTIMVLKE
+1197 NTITVLKE
-1205 HFEIKP
+1205 HFEIQP

-1236 HRYNQLDATITMEYL
+1236 HRYNQLDATIAMEYL

-1304 ATTMSTTK
+1304 ASTMSTTK

-1348 WNDEDQDKSIS
+1348 WNDEVQAD
-1359 PIPSV
+1359 PIPAV
-1364 DSTKERKDDS
+1364 PEPVEG
-1374 TSPSESEHPQD
+1374 SPSKRGCPQD

-1429 DDSTPSDPEP
+1429 DNSTPSDPEP

-1450 MLIGDNDDSSQY
+1450 MLIGDNEDSSQY

-1637 AGVNSSTF
+1637 AGVTNSTF
-1645 LSTAQRNLALQR
+1645 LSNAQRNLALQR
-1657 LQFAEEYINDGT
+1657 LKFAEEYINDGT

-1754 IASQDPMSLPVEI
+1754 IASQDPMSLPTEI

>member
-22 TDLKQAQPGHC
+22 TDIKQAKPGHC

-38 LALPELQTLIGNI
+38 LALPELQTLIGSI
-51 RTVNPNMLVYILSDD
+51 RAVNPDMLVYILSDD
-66 LKGPDYISAT
+66 LKDPDYISAT

-91 LIPAGSRTSAE
+91 LIPAGSRTSTE

-110 RNLNVAELQGSF
+110 RNLNVAELQDSF
-122 LDKLIDEIPD
+122 LDKLVDEIPD
-132 DKKGYWLALLPLINE
+132 EKKGYWLALFPLLME
-147 LKIPHELVVNYL
+147 LKIPHDLWVNYL
-159 LYVDDGHYEP
+159 LFVDDGHYEP
-169 EVWGDGLFLL
+169 AVWGDGLFLF
-179 GMLPDEKLF
+179 GMLPDDKLF
-188 DDDKNVRWRFC
+188 EDDNNVRWRFC
-199 FNHNICS
+199 FNFAVAS
-206 ELSDFSDPP
+206 AMSDFGDTPV
-215 ADRVR
+215 DRVR
-220 RLPIKPQTIQKELV
+220 RLPIKPKTIQKDLI
-234 DFFYKEKNINT
+234 DFFYNEKDINT
-245 RNDIFYR
+245 RNEIFYR
-252 IHDNYTDLNF
+252 IHDKYVAFNF
-262 AKWPLT
+262 ANWPLT
-268 TESVQTE
+268 TEAVKTE
-275 DVTVYAEVIPG
+275 NVTVFAEVVPG

-291 ELVQTNEF
+291 ELVQTSEY
-299 GLVLNMLPNKK
+299 GLVLNLQPNKK

-318 SVPAPKDCPD
+318 SLPVPKDCLD
-328 LISFQILIVNRDN
+328 IVAFQILIVNREN
-341 YVGTV
+341 YAVASML
-346 IRKFKLTTNRNKSR
+346 RKYKLTTNRNKSR
-360 TITVNVPYKSL
+360 TISVNIPYKSL
-371 ESGNY
+371 EDGNY
-376 FLAVHALN
+376 LLAVHALN
-384 PDDLVLDT
+384 AEDQVLDA
-392 DNPFKS
+392 DNPFKVK
-398 EEEERRWQEAQ
+398 EEETRFQDAQ
-409 KADSTLTR
+409 KDDNTLTR
-417 DNFRLQN
+417 DAFRLQD
-424 PQTYMPFT
+424 TRRSMPFT
-432 NETSTFFVNI
+432 NETSTFFVNN
-442 VDPDDPD
+442 VDPDDPEKD
-449 SNDLIGEED
+449 ELIGDENEE
-458 ESGKKWNR
+458 GKKWNR

-474 IRHRINHMKDEE
+474 IRHHINHMKDEDE
-486 PTEVKERPEEEKK
+486 HKNEESERQEEKE
-499 DSSTWIEGPLN
+499 SSTWIEGPLN
-510 DVFHF
+510 NIFHF

-536 VFLKHKDYLGQV
+536 VFMKHKDSLGQV
-548 HAKVGANPTDVK
+548 RAIVGANPTDAK
-560 LKEADF
+560 LKEAYF
-566 TPLNPDIVIPDS
+566 APLNPEIVIPDS

-590 SESASN
+590 SESASDN
-596 GTGVSATF
+596 AGVSATF
-604 DLATNIGPLKQYIT
+604 DLATNIGPLKQYLT

-624 RELGEQEMPEPKA
+624 RELGEQEMPEAKA

-649 VEKPDGSS
+649 VEKPDGST
-657 CTVRLLTPLHP
+657 CPVRLLTPLHP

-676 LLELF
+676 LFELF

-687 TKEHKPYQKDWFR
+687 TKECKPYQKDWFR

-715 AAPLIM
+715 IAPLIM

-735 LTYGWGFFAK
+735 LTYGWGFLAK

-760 LLDYTATLMNVS
+760 LLDYTATLMNIT

-793 AKAHP
+793 VKAHP

-805 NLFNPGDAL
+805 NLFNSGDAL

-829 LDYEIRLFTD
+829 LDYEVRLFTD

-924 NGLVCNNVVT
+924 NGLVCNNVVM

-1025 LPRVAGEEMPYLLDY
+1025 LPRMDGEEMPYLLDY

-1197 NTIMVLKE
+1197 NTITVLKE

-1236 HRYNQLDATITMEYL
+1236 HRYNQLDATIAMEYL

-1261 ELRFKELGVIFD
+1261 ELRFKQLGVIFD
-1273 FSQALRQEKDYLG
+1273 FSQAVRQEKDYLG

-1304 ATTMSTTK
+1304 TATMSTTK
-1312 PEEQAEDITNFFE
+1312 PEEQAEDITHFFE
-1325 PKHREHLIS
+1325 PKHREELVS
-1334 RRTGKPIED
+1334 RRTGKPFTEEPDDEPVED
-1343 EASVN
+1343 IPSVN
-1348 WNDEDQDKSIS
+1348 IKNDSEPAPVDSTKDRKHDSTS
-1359 PIPSV
+1359 PSESGQGGVNPKPEPEEEPVEEPALV

-1374 TSPSESEHPQD
+1374 T
-1385 GGVKPEPVDSTKERK
+1385 PE
-1400 DESTPSPEPVEGSAH
+1400 PEPVE
-1415 PQDGEIVDSTSERK
+1415 
-1429 DDSTPSDPEP
+1429 EP
-1439 IDPNYE
+1439 DPNYI

-1450 MLIGDNDDSSQY
+1450 MLIGDNEPSSQY

-1502 AEMTLKQFSKV
+1502 AEMTLKQFSNV

-1561 GCVKDVLLL
+1561 GSVKDVLLL

-1600 MDWMFLLGATGND
+1600 TDWMFLLGATGND

-1624 KECRHNMTLQYIR
+1624 KACRNNMTLQYIR
-1637 AGVNSSTF
+1637 AGVNNSTF

>member
-1 MKDINKLYYSRFLSH
+1 MTMKDFNKLYYNRFLSH
-16 VIASYE
+16 VIESYK
-22 TDLKQAQPGHC
+22 TDLLQAQPGHC

-38 LALPELQTLIGNI
+38 LALPELQTLIGSI

-1343 EASVN
+1343 EPIEEEAI
-1348 WNDEDQDKSIS
+1348 ED
-1359 PIPSV
+1359 IPSV
-1364 DSTKERKDDS
+1364 NIAEDP
-1374 TSPSESEHPQD
+1374 SPSERGCPQD

-1400 DESTPSPEPVEGSAH
+1400 DESTPSPEPIEGSAH

-1561 GCVKDVLLL
+1561 GSVKDVLLL

-1600 MDWMFLLGATGND
+1600 TDWMFLLGATGND

-1624 KECRHNMTLQYIR
+1624 KACRNNMTLQYIR

>member
-1 MKDINKLYYSRFLSH
+1 MKDINKLYYNRFLNH
-16 VIASYE
+16 VIESYK
-22 TDLKQAQPGHC
+22 TDLLQAQPGHC

-38 LALPELQTLIGNI
+38 LALPELQTLIGSI
-51 RTVNPNMLVYILSDD
+51 RTVNPNLLVYILSDD
-66 LKGPDYISAT
+66 LKGPDYINAT

-110 RNLNVAELQGSF
+110 RNLNVAELQDSF
-122 LDKLIDEIPD
+122 LRKLIEEIPG
-132 DKKGYWLALLPLINE
+132 DKMSYWLALLPLINE
-147 LKIPHELVVNYL
+147 LKIPHDLVVNYL

-199 FNHNICS
+199 FNQTICS

-220 RLPIKPQTIQKELV
+220 RLPVKPQTIQKELI
-234 DFFYKEKNINT
+234 DFFYIEKNINT

-252 IHDNYTDLNF
+252 IHDKYTHLNF

-275 DVTVYAEVIPG
+275 DVTVFAEVIPG

-291 ELVQTNEF
+291 ELVQTNEY

-328 LISFQILIVNRDN
+328 LISFQILIVNRED
-341 YVGTV
+341 YSIVSM

-360 TITVNVPYKSL
+360 TITVNIPYKSL

-384 PDDLVLDT
+384 PDDLVLDS

-409 KADSTLTR
+409 KTDSTLTR

-424 PQTYMPFT
+424 PQNYMPFT

-486 PTEVKERPEEEKK
+486 PTEVKERPEETK
-499 DSSTWIEGPLN
+499 DSFAWIEGPLN
-510 DVFHF
+510 DIFHF

-536 VFLKHKDYLGQV
+536 VFLKHKDFLGQV

-566 TPLNPDIVIPDS
+566 TPLNPDIVIPDG

-590 SESASN
+590 SESAGN
-596 GTGVSATF
+596 NTGVSATF

-624 RELGEQEMPEPKA
+624 HELSEQEMPEPKA

-687 TKEHKPYQKDWFR
+687 TKEQKTYQKDWFR

-745 QSIEEGNAFASELRQ
+745 QSIEESNAFASELRQ
-760 LLDYTATLMNVS
+760 LLDYTASLMNVS

-778 TDVSPLLVRN
+778 TDVSPFLVRN

-798 YTDKLVI
+798 YTDKLII

-829 LDYEIRLFTD
+829 LDYEIRLFSD
-839 DDLMQPGAALNELLN
+839 DDLMRPGAALNELLN

-953 LQSITGFAEVST
+953 LKSITGFAEVST

-1104 PNKAFEV
+1104 SNKAFEV

-1173 IKCRKFLNEADR
+1173 IKCRKFLNEAER

-1197 NTIMVLKE
+1197 NTITVLKE

-1211 VNDRLDREL
+1211 INDRLDREL

-1273 FSQALRQEKDYLG
+1273 FSQTLRQEKDFLG

-1293 GTPSIGEILSD
+1293 GTPSIGEILSNS
-1304 ATTMSTTK
+1304 TTMSTTK
-1312 PEEQAEDITNFFE
+1312 PEEQVEDIINFFE

-1334 RRTGKPIED
+1334 RRTGKPIMDKPIED
-1343 EASVN
+1343 
-1348 WNDEDQDKSIS
+1348 
-1359 PIPSV
+1359 IPSV
-1364 DSTKERKDDS
+1364 DWSDN
-1374 TSPSESEHPQD
+1374 
-1385 GGVKPEPVDSTKERK
+1385 KPEQVEHVEPIQPVDPVIPVDSKSSENDHLQDVEAKQDPVDSTPYDLEPT
-1400 DESTPSPEPVEGSAH
+1400 DPS
-1415 PQDGEIVDSTSERK
+1415 
-1429 DDSTPSDPEP
+1429 
-1439 IDPNYE
+1439 YE

-1450 MLIGDNDDSSQY
+1450 MLIGDNDNSSQY

-1539 MIYPNDDERQLAL
+1539 MIYPNDNERQLAL

-1561 GCVKDVLLL
+1561 GSVNDVLLL

-1637 AGVNSSTF
+1637 AGVTNSTS
-1645 LSTAQRNLALQR
+1645 LSNAQRNLALQR
-1657 LQFAEEYINDGT
+1657 LKFAEEYINDGT

-1733 DLVTSIV
+1733 DLVDSIV

-1754 IASQDPMSLPVEI
+1754 IASQDPMSLPTEI

-1800 SEMSSLGIGEAYL
+1800 SEMSSLSIGEAYL

>member
-1 MKDINKLYYSRFLSH
+1 MKDINKLYYNRFLSH
-16 VIASYE
+16 VIESYK
-22 TDLKQAQPGHC
+22 TDLLQAQPGHC

-38 LALPELQTLIGNI
+38 LALPELQTLIGSI

-110 RNLNVAELQGSF
+110 RNLNVAELQNSF
-122 LDKLIDEIPD
+122 LNKLIEEIPD
-132 DKKGYWLALLPLINE
+132 DKMRYWLALLPLINE

-169 EVWGDGLFLL
+169 EVWGDALFLL

-252 IHDNYTDLNF
+252 IHDNYTHLNF

-268 TESVQTE
+268 TESVQTK
-275 DVTVYAEVIPG
+275 DVTVFAEVIPG

-360 TITVNVPYKSL
+360 NITVNVPYKSL

-409 KADSTLTR
+409 KTDSSLTR

-424 PQTYMPFT
+424 PQNYMPFT

-560 LKEADF
+560 LKEAHF
-566 TPLNPDIVIPDS
+566 APLNPDIVIPDS

-604 DLATNIGPLKQYIT
+604 DLATNIGPLKQYLT

-687 TKEHKPYQKDWFR
+687 TKEYKPYQKDWFR

-1343 EASVN
+1343 EPIEEEAI
-1348 WNDEDQDKSIS
+1348 ED
-1359 PIPSV
+1359 IPSV
-1364 DSTKERKDDS
+1364 NIAEDP
-1374 TSPSESEHPQD
+1374 SPSERGCPQD
-1385 GGVKPEPVDSTKERK
+1385 GGVKPEPVE
-1400 DESTPSPEPVEGSAH
+1400 EPEPIKDSI
-1415 PQDGEIVDSTSERK
+1415 PPVDSTSERK

-1561 GCVKDVLLL
+1561 GSVKDVLLL

-1600 MDWMFLLGATGND
+1600 TDWMFLLGATGND

-1624 KECRHNMTLQYIR
+1624 KACRNNMTLQYIR
-1637 AGVNSSTF
+1637 AGVNNSTF

>member
-1 MKDINKLYYSRFLSH
+1 MKDINKLYYNRFLSH
-16 VIASYE
+16 VIESYK
-22 TDLKQAQPGHC
+22 TDLLQAQPGHC

-38 LALPELQTLIGNI
+38 LALPELQTLIGSI

-110 RNLNVAELQGSF
+110 RNLNVAELQNSF
-122 LDKLIDEIPD
+122 LNKLIEEIPD
-132 DKKGYWLALLPLINE
+132 DKMRYWLALLPLINE

-169 EVWGDGLFLL
+169 EVWGDALFLL

-252 IHDNYTDLNF
+252 IHDNYTHLNF

-268 TESVQTE
+268 TESVQTK
-275 DVTVYAEVIPG
+275 DVTVFAEVIPG

-360 TITVNVPYKSL
+360 NITVNVPYKSL

-409 KADSTLTR
+409 KTDSSLTR

-424 PQTYMPFT
+424 PQNYMPFT

-560 LKEADF
+560 LKEAHF
-566 TPLNPDIVIPDS
+566 APLNPDIVIPDS

-604 DLATNIGPLKQYIT
+604 DLATNIGPLKQYLT

-687 TKEHKPYQKDWFR
+687 TKEYKPYQKDWFR

-1325 PKHREHLIS
+1325 PKHREQLIS

-1385 GGVKPEPVDSTKERK
+1385 GGVKPEPVE
-1400 DESTPSPEPVEGSAH
+1400 EPEPIKDSI
-1415 PQDGEIVDSTSERK
+1415 PPVDSTSERK
-1429 DDSTPSDPEP
+1429 DDSAPSDPEP

-1561 GCVKDVLLL
+1561 GSVKDVLLL

-1600 MDWMFLLGATGND
+1600 TDWMFLLGATGND

-1624 KECRHNMTLQYIR
+1624 KACRNNMTLQYIR

>member
-38 LALPELQTLIGNI
+38 LALPELQTLISSI

-110 RNLNVAELQGSF
+110 RNLNVAELQDAF
-122 LDKLIDEIPD
+122 LNKLVDEIPE
-132 DKKGYWLALLPLINE
+132 DKKGYWLALFPLLIE
-147 LKIPHELVVNYL
+147 LKIPRVLWVNYL
-159 LYVDDGHYEP
+159 LFVDDGHYEP
-169 EVWGDGLFLL
+169 AVWGDGLYLL
-179 GMLPDEKLF
+179 GMLPDDKLF
-188 DDDKNVRWRFC
+188 EDDNNVRWRFC
-199 FNHNICS
+199 FNFAVAS
-206 ELSDFSDPP
+206 AMSDFGDTPV
-215 ADRVR
+215 DRVR
-220 RLPIKPQTIQKELV
+220 RLPIKPKTIQKDLI
-234 DFFYKEKNINT
+234 DFFYNEKDINT
-245 RNDIFYR
+245 RNDIFYC
-252 IHDNYTDLNF
+252 IHDKYTALNF
-262 AKWPLT
+262 ANWPLT
-268 TESVQTE
+268 TEAVKTE
-275 DVTVYAEVIPG
+275 NVTVFAEVIPG

-291 ELVQTNEF
+291 ELVQTNEY
-299 GLVLNMLPNKK
+299 GLVLNLLPNKK

-318 SVPAPKDCPD
+318 SLPAPKDCPD
-328 LISFQILIVNRDN
+328 IVAFQILIVNREN
-341 YVGTV
+341 YAVASML
-346 IRKFKLTTNRNKSR
+346 RKFKLTTNRNKSR
-360 TITVNVPYKSL
+360 TISVNIPYKSL
-371 ESGNY
+371 EDGNY
-376 FLAVHALN
+376 LLAVHALN
-384 PDDLVLDT
+384 VDDQVLDA
-392 DNPFKS
+392 DNPFKVK
-398 EEEERRWQEAQ
+398 EEETRFQDAQ
-409 KADSTLTR
+409 KDDNTLTR
-417 DNFRLQN
+417 DAFRLQD
-424 PQTYMPFT
+424 TKRAMPFT
-432 NETSTFFVNI
+432 NETSTFFVNN
-442 VDPDDPD
+442 VDPDDPEKD
-449 SNDLIGEED
+449 ELIGDENEE
-458 ESGKKWNR
+458 GKKWNR

-474 IRHRINHMKDEE
+474 IRHHINHMKDEDE
-486 PTEVKERPEEEKK
+486 HKNEESERQEEKE
-499 DSSTWIEGPLN
+499 SSTWIEGPLN
-510 DVFHF
+510 NIFHF

-536 VFLKHKDYLGQV
+536 VFLKHKDSLGQV
-548 HAKVGANPTDVK
+548 RAIVGANPTDAK
-560 LKEADF
+560 LKEASF
-566 TPLNPDIVIPDS
+566 APLNPDIVIPDS

-590 SESASN
+590 SESASDN
-596 GTGVSATF
+596 TGVSATF
-604 DLATNIGPLKQYIT
+604 DLATNIGPLKQYLT

-624 RELGEQEMPEPKA
+624 RELGEQEMPEAKA
-637 LEVQNIDTVLLD
+637 LEVQNIDTVLLE
-649 VEKPDGSS
+649 VEKPDGST
-657 CTVRLLTPLHP
+657 CPVRLLTPLHP

-676 LLELF
+676 LFELF

-687 TKEHKPYQKDWFR
+687 TKEHKPYEKDWFR
-700 NLENLFKANGGLPLN
+700 NLENHFRARVGLPLN
-715 AAPLIM
+715 IAPLIM

-735 LTYGWGFFAK
+735 LTYGWGLLAK

-760 LLDYTATLMNVS
+760 LLDYTATLMNVT

-793 AKAHP
+793 VKAHP
-798 YTDKLVI
+798 YTNKLVI

-820 LNLERNGLS
+820 LDLERSDKS

-839 DDLMQPGAALNELLN
+839 DDLMQPGAALNDLLN

-924 NGLVCNNVVT
+924 NGLVCNNVVM

-1025 LPRVAGEEMPYLLDY
+1025 LPRMDGEEMPYLLDY

-1197 NTIMVLKE
+1197 NTITVLKE

-1236 HRYNQLDATITMEYL
+1236 HRYNQLDATIAMEYL

-1261 ELRFKELGVIFD
+1261 ELRFKQLGVIFD
-1273 FSQALRQEKDYLG
+1273 FSQAVRQEKDYLG

-1304 ATTMSTTK
+1304 TATMSTTK
-1312 PEEQAEDITNFFE
+1312 PEEQAEDITHFFE
-1325 PKHREHLIS
+1325 PKHREELVS
-1334 RRTGKPIED
+1334 RRTGKPLTEEPIDDEPIED
-1343 EASVN
+1343 IPSVN
-1348 WNDEDQDKSIS
+1348 IKDDSEPSVPEPVEGPS
-1359 PIPSV
+1359 PVDSTSAQKDDSTHKPEPKEEPVEEPALV
-1364 DSTKERKDDS
+1364 DSTKDRKDNS
-1374 TSPSESEHPQD
+1374 TSPSERGQ
-1385 GGVKPEPVDSTKERK
+1385 GGVNPD
-1400 DESTPSPEPVEGSAH
+1400 PVE
-1415 PQDGEIVDSTSERK
+1415 
-1429 DDSTPSDPEP
+1429 EP
-1439 IDPNYE
+1439 DPNYI

-1450 MLIGDNDDSSQY
+1450 MLIGDNEPSSQY

-1502 AEMTLKQFSKV
+1502 AEMTLKQFSNV

-1561 GCVKDVLLL
+1561 GSVKDVLLL

-1600 MDWMFLLGATGND
+1600 TDWMFLLGATGND

-1624 KECRHNMTLQYIR
+1624 KACRNNMTLQYIR
-1637 AGVNSSTF
+1637 AGVNNSTF

>member
-1 MKDINKLYYSRFLSH
+1 MKDINKLYYNRFLSH

-38 LALPELQTLIGNI
+38 LALPELQTLIGMI
-51 RTVNPNMLVYILSDD
+51 RPVNPNMLVFILSDD
-66 LKGPDYISAT
+66 LKGADYISAT

-122 LDKLIDEIPD
+122 LNRLIEEIPD
-132 DKKGYWLALLPLINE
+132 DKKGFWLALLPLLKE
-147 LKIPHELVVNYL
+147 LRITPDLVVNYL
-159 LYVDDGHYEP
+159 LFVDDGHYEP
-169 EVWGDGLFLL
+169 KVWGDALFLL

-188 DDDKNVRWRFC
+188 EDDKNVRWRFC
-199 FNHNICS
+199 FNHAICS

-220 RLPIKPQTIQKELV
+220 RLPIKPQTIQAELI

-245 RNDIFYR
+245 RSDIFNR
-252 IHDNYTDLNF
+252 IHDKYSALNF
-262 AKWPLT
+262 AKWPLS
-268 TESVQTE
+268 TEAVQAE

-291 ELVQTNEF
+291 ELVQTNEY
-299 GLVLNMLPNKK
+299 GLVLNLLPNKK
-310 AKIKLSVA
+310 AKVKLSVA
-318 SVPAPKDCPD
+318 SSPAPKDCPD
-328 LISFQILIVNRDN
+328 IVSFLILIVNREN
-341 YVGTV
+341 YMATM
-346 IRKFKLTTNRNKSR
+346 IRKFKLTTNRNRSR
-360 TITVNVPYKSL
+360 TISVNIPYKSL
-371 ESGNY
+371 ENGNY
-376 FLAVHALN
+376 MLAVHALN
-384 PDDLVLDT
+384 TDDLVLDT

-398 EEEERRWQEAQ
+398 EEDERRWQEA
-409 KADSTLTR
+409 KMTDSSLTR
-417 DNFRLQN
+417 ESFRLQN
-424 PQTYMPFT
+424 AQRVMPFT
-432 NETSTFFVNI
+432 NETNTFYVNI
-442 VDPDDPD
+442 VDPDDPE
-449 SNDLIGEED
+449 SEGLIGEQD

-474 IRHRINHMKDEE
+474 IRHHITHMKDKDEPSSEE
-486 PTEVKERPEEEKK
+486 SERQQEGKE
-499 DSSTWIEGPLN
+499 SATWIEGPLN
-510 DVFHF
+510 NVFHF

-521 AFQIQLPKKLIFLEQ
+521 AFQIQLPKKLIALEQ
-536 VFLKHKDYLGQV
+536 IFLKHSNLFIQV
-548 HAKVGANPTDVK
+548 NAKVGANPTDYK
-560 LKEADF
+560 LKEASV
-566 TPLNPDIVIPDS
+566 TALSSEIAIPDS
-578 LRESRQ
+578 LAESRQ

-604 DLATNIGPLKQYIT
+604 DIATNIGPLKQYLT

-624 RELGEQEMPEPKA
+624 RELGEQDMPESKA

-649 VEKPDGSS
+649 VEKPDGST

-687 TKEHKPYQKDWFR
+687 TKEHKPYEKDWFR
-700 NLENLFKANGGLPLN
+700 NLETLFKANGGLPLN

-721 AESAMNEPFQYVGE
+721 AEGSMNEPFQYVGE

-745 QSIEEGNAFASELRQ
+745 QSIEEGNTFASELRQ
-760 LLDYTATLMNVS
+760 LLDYTATLMNVT

-793 AKAHP
+793 VKAHP

-820 LNLERNGLS
+820 LNLERNGLV

-839 DDLMQPGAALNELLN
+839 DDLIQPGAALNELLN

-868 ASQNRLFPKLRFSRN
+868 ASQNRLFPKLRFSSN
-883 KIKDFLANRN
+883 KVKDFLANRN

-913 RQDELSRSFYV
+913 RPDELSRSFYV

-993 LKESDAMLLSFVHDV
+993 LKEIDAMLLSFVHDV

-1066 APCFKEFGINIED
+1066 APCFKEFGIDIED
-1079 KELFKNLLEDVR
+1079 RELFKNLLEDVR

-1173 IKCRKFLNEADR
+1173 IKCRKSLNDNER
-1185 ADLETKILSQIT
+1185 ADLENKILSQIT
-1197 NTIMVLKE
+1197 NTIAVLKE
-1205 HFEIKP
+1205 HFEIQP
-1211 VNDRLDREL
+1211 VHDRLDREL

-1236 HRYNQLDATITMEYL
+1236 HRYNQLDATIAMEYL

-1261 ELRFKELGVIFD
+1261 ELRFKQLGVIFD
-1273 FSQALRQEKDYLG
+1273 FSQTVRQAKDYLG

-1293 GTPSIGEILSD
+1293 GQPSIGEILSD
-1304 ATTMSTTK
+1304 VATMSTTK

-1325 PKHREHLIS
+1325 PKHRDQLIS
-1334 RRTGKPIED
+1334 RRTGKPIIEEPIED
-1343 EASVN
+1343 
-1348 WNDEDQDKSIS
+1348 
-1359 PIPSV
+1359 IPSV
-1364 DSTKERKDDS
+1364 DWSDV
-1374 TSPSESEHPQD
+1374 Q
-1385 GGVKPEPVDSTKERK
+1385 PEPEP
-1400 DESTPSPEPVEGSAH
+1400 ELQPEPQPEVKSE
-1415 PQDGEIVDSTSERK
+1415 PQEEPK
-1429 DDSTPSDPEP
+1429 PDPEVV
-1439 IDPNYE
+1439 IVSEAKQSTVEETDPNYH

-1450 MLIGDNDDSSQY
+1450 MLIGDDKDSPQY
-1462 GILGQVV
+1462 GILGQVA

-1482 NTISLFG
+1482 NTVSLFG

-1502 AEMTLKQFSKV
+1502 VEMTLKQFSMV

-1521 SVIFHYSESMD
+1521 SVIFHYSDSMD

-1539 MIYPNDDERQLAL
+1539 MIYPNDDTGQLAK
-1552 LKANYGVEP
+1552 LKAEYGIEP
-1561 GCVKDVLLL
+1561 GSVKDVVLL
-1570 APESQVE
+1570 APESQVD

-1588 HPIGFDSKELNV
+1588 HPIAFGSKELTV
-1600 MDWMFLLGATGND
+1600 KDWMFLLGATGND

-1624 KECRHNMTLQYIR
+1624 KACRYNMTLNYIR
-1637 AGVNSSTF
+1637 AGVNNSTF
-1645 LSTAQRNLALQR
+1645 LSTAQRNLAQQR
-1657 LQFAEEYINDGT
+1657 LNFAEEYINDGT
-1669 MLQQYLKPGRLII
+1669 MLQQYLRPGCLII

-1699 VVMLNIFSSVKEV
+1699 VVMLNIFSSVMQV
-1712 AGKAFNKFIVFDE
+1712 DGKSFNKFIVFDE

-1733 DLVTSIV
+1733 DLVSSIV

-1754 IASQDPMSLPVEI
+1754 IASQDPMSLPTEI
-1767 IELSSIVIMH
+1767 IELSSMVIMH
-1777 KFNSPAWVKH
+1777 KFSSPAWVKH
-1787 VQKAIIALQSLTP
+1787 VQKAITALQSLTP
-1800 SEMSSLGIGEAYL
+1800 TEMSSLGIGEAYL

-1825 RPIKVSI
+1825 RPIKISI

>member
-1 MKDINKLYYSRFLSH
+1 MKDFNKLYYNRFLSH
-16 VIASYE
+16 VIESYK
-22 TDLKQAQPGHC
+22 TDLLQAQPGHC

-51 RTVNPNMLVYILSDD
+51 RMVNPNMLVYILSDD

-252 IHDNYTDLNF
+252 IHDKYTHLNF

-275 DVTVYAEVIPG
+275 DVTVFAEVIPG

-310 AKIKLSVA
+310 AKIKLTVA

-1185 ADLETKILSQIT
+1185 ADLETKILSQIS

-1343 EASVN
+1343 EPIEEEAI
-1348 WNDEDQDKSIS
+1348 ED
-1359 PIPSV
+1359 IPSV
-1364 DSTKERKDDS
+1364 NIAEDP
-1374 TSPSESEHPQD
+1374 SPSERGCPQD
-1385 GGVKPEPVDSTKERK
+1385 GGVKPEPVE
-1400 DESTPSPEPVEGSAH
+1400 EPEPIKDSI
-1415 PQDGEIVDSTSERK
+1415 PPVDSTSERK
-1429 DDSTPSDPEP
+1429 DDSAPSDPEP

-1561 GCVKDVLLL
+1561 GSVKDVLLL

-1600 MDWMFLLGATGND
+1600 TDWMFLLGATGND

-1624 KECRHNMTLQYIR
+1624 KACRNNMTLQYIR